1 MIKVIIGYKL
11 KEGADIQP
19 ILLKLRSHAMQY
31 PGFIGAENLLS
42 ERDSSIVATVSTWE
56 KVEDWRI
63 WEKSKIR
70 QELLRQ
76 AESLLVEEPKVTI
89 YRTMPTASWIR

>member
-1 MIKVIIGYKL
+1 MIKVIIGCKL

-31 PGFIGAENLLS
+31 PGYVSAENLLG
-42 ERDSSIVATVSTWE
+42 EKDSSIVILISTWE
-56 KVEDWRI
+56 KAEDWRL

-70 QELLRQ
+70 AELYQQ
-76 AESLLVEEPKVTI
+76 AETLLEEEPKVTI
-89 YRTMPTASWIR
+89 YRIVPVQRWV

>member
-19 ILLKLRSHAMQY
+19 ILLKFRSHAMQY

-42 ERDSSIVATVSTWE
+42 AKDSSIVATVSTWE

-76 AESLLVEEPKVTI
+76 TERLLVEEPKVTI
-89 YRTMPTASWIR
+89 YRTMPTARWVG

>member
-1 MIKVIIGYKL
+1 MIKVVIGHKV

-19 ILLKLRSHAMQY
+19 LLLKLRSHAMQY
-31 PGFIGAENLLS
+31 PGYVGAENLLG
-42 ERDSSIVATVSTWE
+42 EQDTSIVVLISTWE

-70 QELLRQ
+70 AELYQQ
-76 AESLLVEEPKVTI
+76 AETILEEEPKVTV
-89 YRTMPTASWIR
+89 YRVVSAQRWA

>member
-42 ERDSSIVATVSTWE
+42 KKDSSIVATISTWE

-70 QELLRQ
+70 QELIRQ
-76 AESLLVEEPKVTI
+76 AERLLVEEPKVTI
-89 YRTMPTASWIR
+89 YRTMPTARWVG

>member
-1 MIKVIIGYKL
+1 MIKVIIGCKL

-31 PGFIGAENLLS
+31 PGFIGAENPLS
-42 ERDSSIVATVSTWE
+42 KKDSSIVATVSTWE

-70 QELLRQ
+70 QELIRQ
-76 AESLLVEEPKVTI
+76 AERLLAEEPKVTI
-89 YRTMPTASWIR
+89 YRTMPTARWVG